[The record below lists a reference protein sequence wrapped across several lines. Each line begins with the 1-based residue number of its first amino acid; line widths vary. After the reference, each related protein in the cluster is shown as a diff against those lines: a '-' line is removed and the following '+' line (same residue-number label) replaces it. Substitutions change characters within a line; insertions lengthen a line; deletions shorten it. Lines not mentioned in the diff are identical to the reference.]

1 MRSQK
6 EQTEFFRIGKSYAI
20 TEKKIPDFF
29 FFSFTKED
37 WESFSKGFHSIR

>member
-29 FFSFTKED
+29 FICFTEKQ